1 VIKPDPF
8 FKCRSFFSFFFND
21 VHFSKLMSFKKVKD
35 DLQKKN
41 EKSYPVSQNDV
52 KEYIFFLVIEIL
64 SDVSQL

>member
-41 EKSYPVSQNDV
+41 EK
-52 KEYIFFLVIEIL
+52 EYIFFLVIEIL